1 MRLTGFSAIEYAE
14 REGLTLNKAADA
26 IDPGAAGL
34 TVAEAA
40 ALADDRPD
48 LIWLE
53 VEDDEYYSEP
63 HNFDPG
69 GTPTRAPHWAG
80 QRADELL
87 PGQNS
92 RSGSDRHGAGT
103 AGGGLAA
110 GGLAGTNSG
119 DGEPDEELI
128 DEALGSGEADNSGDR
143 VADDQ
148 PQSGRTGGAVGGTP
162 AGKRTSR
169 R

>member
-1 MRLTGFSAIEYAE
+1 MRLIGFSAIEYAE

-34 TVAEAA
+34 SVAEAA

-53 VEDDEYYSEP
+53 VEDDEYYGQP
-63 HNFDPG
+63 LNFDPG
-69 GTPTRAPHWAG
+69 GMSTRAPHRAG

-92 RSGSDRHGAGT
+92 NSGPDRHGAGT
-103 AGGGLAA
+103 AGGGLAS

-119 DGEPDEELI
+119 DGEPDEKLI

-143 VADDQ
+143 VADDE